1 VAVPARSPPAAER
14 ADYQSC
20 SRIDAEIREYHRG
33 DEEDV
38 VRLSLRAWAP
48 VFASFEEV
56 LGTEISTR
64 LHGTD
69 WRAYQAKSVRGT
81 LSDLAVR
88 AWVADKDAQVRG
100 FVAATVRDQERL
112 LGEVVMLAVDPEDQG
127 RGLGTALTDH
137 ATAWL
142 RQSGMRVAMIGTGGD
157 RGHAPARR
165 VYEKADYRLI
175 PLARYFKAL

>member
-1 VAVPARSPPAAER
+1 M
-14 ADYQSC
+14 
-20 SRIDAEIREYHRG
+20 DAEIREYHRG

-142 RQSGMRVAMIGTGGD
+142 RQSGMRVAMIGTRGD